1 MKKFRVFQLLLIMLM
16 LPSLVFPAMATQTS
30 APVGDPTIIYGA
42 QTPDGQNP
50 VMGSERMDISARSAI
65 LYELT
70 SDTLVYAW
78 NVDAQIQHE
87 PRFADLGC
95 SAENAQSLGDQA
107 LDTKFC
113 RRQPFVHE
121 CFTVYDGKIL
131 MIVHL
136 FFPFF

>member
-1 MKKFRVFQLLLIMLM
+1 MPRRLMDDLEGKVIGDDVEALLNATLGVLKAEIKNLSFGYGK
-16 LPSLVFPAMATQTS
+16 LPKGFS
-30 APVGDPTIIYGA
+30 A
-42 QTPDGQNP
+42 
-50 VMGSERMDISARSAI
+50 
-65 LYELT
+65 
-70 SDTLVYAW
+70 SD
-78 NVDAQIQHE
+78 VDAQIQHE

-95 SAENAQSLGDQA
+95 SAENAQSLGDQT

-113 RRQPFVHE
+113 RRKSFVHE